1 MASDKESHKEGGDIT
16 SQDSDSFL
24 LFDIRGMSAYNASHL
39 PGALSASCSGML
51 QRRLQKGSLG
61 VSDLINKNNR
71 PLFARCKRDGV
82 AMVVYDQ
89 STSST
94 DQASAASL
102 RVFLAALQKECGTK
116 IYFLKGGYT
125 TFQRDYP
132 KLLASTSSAPKSL
145 VFSVS
150 GRTHFTYHANFH
162 HPQSPKLRLKAED
175 RSDMFQPPTEVVP
188 HLYLG
193 CRRDASNPA
202 ILKKLGIRYV
212 LNVTVDA
219 NVPQTDDTIVSKQ
232 IPVRDTW
239 NQNLQSYFSDAF
251 AFIDAALAANSGI
264 LVHCMVGQTALIPI
278 AHMSRQAGISRS
290 ATIVIAYLMQ
300 KQHRP
305 LNDAYR

>member
-1 MASDKESHKEGGDIT
+1 
-16 SQDSDSFL
+16 
-24 LFDIRGMSAYNASHL
+24 
-39 PGALSASCSGML
+39 
-51 QRRLQKGSLG
+51 
-61 VSDLINKNNR
+61 
-71 PLFARCKRDGV
+71 
-82 AMVVYDQ
+82 
-89 STSST
+89 
-94 DQASAASL
+94 
-102 RVFLAALQKECGTK
+102 
-116 IYFLKGGYT
+116 
-125 TFQRDYP
+125 
-132 KLLASTSSAPKSL
+132 
-145 VFSVS
+145 
-150 GRTHFTYHANFH
+150 
-162 HPQSPKLRLKAED
+162 
-175 RSDMFQPPTEVVP
+175 MFQPPTEVVP